1 MLKCYFIDVNIRYIP
16 IKFNIIDIKL
26 IALIKIKIFI
36 YRVHFIL
43 INTREN
49 ISYPSFKIT

>member
-1 MLKCYFIDVNIRYIP
+1 MYTV